1 MAARLPR
8 SLLADTRFQT
18 MDRHDSPTVSFASVW
33 TGLNEAHCNRL
44 VSFETSHRYRRPSRR
59 GWRDV
64 TKLWPTITRRSDPR
78 LLGVQLNRSRRS
90 GSQPGRLM
98 TREDLLFVVSV
109 IWFVTLCGAV
119 GWLLIAG

>member
-33 TGLNEAHCNRL
+33 TGLNEVHCNRL
-44 VSFETSHRYRRPSRR
+44 ARPSISALRLKRDGR

-64 TKLWPTITRRSDPR
+64 TKPWPTITRRSDPR
-78 LLGVQLNRSRRS
+78 LLKRDEFRLSRF
-90 GSQPGRLM
+90 GIPK
-98 TREDLLFVVSV
+98 SV
-109 IWFVTLCGAV
+109 GF
-119 GWLLIAG
+119 